1 MGKTKGKI
9 MSIKT
14 KYVRDIAEAVLMKI
28 TPAIA
33 KEMLETSPGNRT
45 LRDWYVDLLAGAMQ
59 RGEWR
64 ITSQGIGFDSE
75 GRLRDA
81 HHRLNACIKSGK
93 SFWSVVVFGL
103 DTDAYEVTDIGI
115 IRTYADRLGEGRD
128 VADVMRLGCQYATGC
143 TKPTISQMRPII
155 ESGLQDAT
163 RALVEFCNTKRKFYS
178 SAPMKLAA
186 CIEIM
191 VGEDP
196 DFVFKQYRALCTLN
210 FDEMSQSAKSL
221 VRQVESGKAKAGE
234 ARESLARGFRV
245 FNKNKQG
252 LTKIQISDED
262 KNQASDFV
270 RKVLKSSLLD
280 HQDKVQMFQ
289 GSETFKYSFL

>member
-1 MGKTKGKI
+1 

-14 KYVRDIAEAVLMKI
+14 KYERDIPEAVVMKI

-45 LRDWYVDLLAGAMQ
+45 LRDWYVDILAGAIK

-93 SFWSVVVFGL
+93 DFWSVVVFGL
-103 DTDAYEVTDIGI
+103 DPDAYEVTDIGI

-128 VADVMRLGCQYATGC
+128 VADVMRLGCEYALGC
-143 TKPTISQMRPII
+143 NKPTISQMRPIL

-163 RALVEFCNTKRKFYS
+163 RSLIGFCSTRRKFYS
-178 SAPMKLAA
+178 CAPMKLAA

-210 FDEMSQSAKSL
+210 FDEMSQSAKTL
-221 VRQVESGKAKAGE
+221 VRQVESGKANAIDH
-234 ARESLARGFRV
+234 RESLSRGFRV
-245 FNKNKQG
+245 FNKNKQD
-252 LTKIQISDED
+252 LTKIQIRDED
-262 KNQASDFV
+262 KSQATDYV

-280 HQDKVQMFQ
+280 HQAKIQ
-289 GSETFKYSFL
+289 KYSFL

>member
-1 MGKTKGKI
+1 VGKTKGKI

-45 LRDWYVDLLAGAMQ
+45 LRDWYVDLLAGAMK
-59 RGEWR
+59 RGEWLV
-64 ITSQGIGFDSE
+64 TSQGIGFDSE

-81 HHRLNACIKSGK
+81 HHRLNACIKSGQ

-103 DTDAYEVTDIGI
+103 DPSAYEVTDIGI
-115 IRTYADRLGEGRD
+115 VRNYADRLGEGRD
-128 VADVMRLGCQYATGC
+128 VADVMRLGCQYALGC
-143 TKPTISQMRPII
+143 NKPTISQMRPII

-163 RALVEFCNTKRKFYS
+163 RALVEFCNKRRKFYS

-191 VGEDP
+191 AGEDP

-221 VRQVESGKAKAGE
+221 VRQVESGKAKAVE
-234 ARESLARGFRV
+234 HRESLARGFRV
-245 FNKNKQG
+245 FNKDKQG
-252 LTKIQISDED
+252 LTKIVISDED
-262 KNQASDFV
+262 KNQASYFV
-270 RKVLKSSLLD
+270 RNVLKSSVLD
-280 HQDKVQMFQ
+280 RSKTL
-289 GSETFKYSFL
+289 SSFL